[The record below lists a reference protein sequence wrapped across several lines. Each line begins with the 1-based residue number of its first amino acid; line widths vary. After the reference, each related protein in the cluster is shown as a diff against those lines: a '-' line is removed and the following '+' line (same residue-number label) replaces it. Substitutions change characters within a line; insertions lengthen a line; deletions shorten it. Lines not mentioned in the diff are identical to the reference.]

1 MYVQSKKVVQWTGKD
16 YLKVILC
23 FAANYI
29 ILAGLFVLAVFLNN
43 GASKDAFVG
52 YFTSGGIN
60 TFIYLLIA
68 LLLILILI
76 FCFFYFEDRNFIRMP
91 KNIFMLFTIIF
102 VSFIASYAVGRW
114 GNIYARPI
122 ALCALLSLLLINRQS
137 AIFMNIAMGMIMFLL
152 DKFTGAH
159 YLSGYENAEFSSLVI
174 SFSAGLLGIYL
185 VSGVKSRLKVFLMG
199 LVISIPVI
207 VSIFF
212 LEGMDWHQ
220 IPVTILTGVSA
231 GVLSVSF
238 EMVLLP
244 LFEICFNVLT
254 DYRLSEIT
262 DHKFKVMRKLIEV
275 APGTFNHCLIVSNL
289 AETCATAIGESSQI
303 ARAAAYY
310 HDMGKTE
317 SPEFFTEN
325 QQGFNPHD
333 DLTPELSAQIIMR
346 HTTLGADRL
355 KRYRMPQI
363 LVDVAREHQ
372 GTMPIRYFYVKASKM
387 TDGELD
393 IKNFSYPG
401 PKPQSK
407 IAAII
412 MIADAC
418 EAKVRTLKDR
428 SHENVDRAIK
438 EIIEERMDMEQFS
451 DCDITIKDLTIIRS
465 SLVNALAGVYH
476 DRVAYPKLKIGKKRG
491 DS

>member
-1 MYVQSKKVVQWTGKD
+1 MYVQSKKVAQWSGKD
-16 YLKVILC
+16 YFKVILC
-23 FAANYI
+23 FVVNYI
-29 ILAGLFVLAVFLNN
+29 ILAGLFVLAIFINN
-43 GASKDAFVG
+43 DADASAFVG
-52 YFTSGGIN
+52 YFTTDGIN
-60 TFIYLLIA
+60 NFIYLLLA
-68 LLLILILI
+68 LFLILVVM
-76 FCFFYFEDRNFIRMP
+76 FFFFYFEDRNFIRLP
-91 KNIFMLFTIIF
+91 KNVIMMFTIVF
-102 VSFIASYAVGRW
+102 VSFIASYCVGKW
-114 GNIYARPI
+114 GDIYARPI
-122 ALCALLSLLLINRQS
+122 ALCALLSLLLINRQT
-137 AIFMNIAMGMIMFLL
+137 AIFMNVAMGMIMFLL

-159 YLSGYENAEFSSLVI
+159 YIDRYANAEFSALVI
-174 SFSAGLLGIYL
+174 GFSAGLLGIYL

-199 LVISIPVI
+199 FVISVPII
-207 VSIFF
+207 ISTFF
-212 LEGMDWHQ
+212 LEGMDVDKIHF
-220 IPVTILTGVSA
+220 TILTGISA
-231 GVLSVSF
+231 GILSVAF

-244 LFEICFNVLT
+244 LFEFAFNALT
-254 DYRLSEIT
+254 DYRLSELT
-262 DHKFKVMRKLIEV
+262 DHKYKVMRKLIEV

-317 SPEFFTEN
+317 NPEYFTEN

-333 DLTPELSAQIIMR
+333 ELTPELSAQIIMR
-346 HTTLGADRL
+346 HTVSGAEILR
-355 KRYRMPQI
+355 RYRLPQI
-363 LVDVAREHQ
+363 LVDVAKEHQ

-451 DCDITIKDLTIIRS
+451 DCDITIRDLTIIRS
-465 SLVNALAGVYH
+465 TLVNALAGVYH

-491 DS
+491 EN